1 MKRMNGRRIL
11 ALLAVLLVVAL
22 LPVAAFGSEGTGQDF
37 APYDAPK
44 DGPGHL
50 EGGLAALEDAFL
62 SGGRDAAMQVAT
74 DRRLFVR
81 GGRVEV
87 EILTSG
93 DDAAAAAAVRA
104 AGGLVVATAP
114 GMVGAEMPL
123 GSLRRLSES
132 RAVWW
137 VQSPAPVLPEAA
149 HTSQG
154 VALMNADDWHA
165 AGFRG
170 QGVDVAVVD
179 SGFEGRA
186 AAKSAGDLP
195 AGFKTKNYCDAGLD
209 GAGGGTPHG
218 TAVAEVIYDLAP
230 DADLWLVCID
240 NSLDFAKAITW
251 MGANGIDIFN
261 ASLGFVAAYPGDGTG
276 TLKGYSNKAE
286 KKGVTWINSAGNYAL
301 NHWGGPYTDDWGA
314 DGVHEFFTH
323 DEGFS
328 FQLVDGATADI
339 YLRWHEWPAA
349 TNNLD
354 LFLYQ
359 GGGMVPV
366 DWSTDPQDGTQPP
379 KEHVVFQNTTGEVQT
394 YHIAVQGPVGG
405 TVGTPELDVFFFPT
419 NTQLLD
425 PVDPPVATHS
435 LNDAATVTK
444 VLSVGAVFWQNSQVE
459 PFSSRGPTLSG
470 AKKPDVAGY
479 DGTDSFSYP
488 GGFFGTSSSA
498 PHVAGAAAL
507 LLTAFPDYTPAQL
520 RAAIKA
526 HTRDLPPKGMDND
539 SGKGILDLGAPPAMH
554 TCNGKAATIL
564 GSGDADEI
572 SGTSK
577 ADVIVAFG
585 GDDQIDALG
594 GNDTVCAG
602 GGDDQV
608 AGGTGADRIYGG
620 DGHDQ
625 LDGGGG
631 NDRLFGEAGNDEL
644 DGGPGTDIVNG
655 GAGTDTCVGEDEKSC
670 EL

>member
-1 MKRMNGRRIL
+1 MRRMGVRRTL
-11 ALLAVLLVVAL
+11 ALLAVLVVVAL
-22 LPVAAFGSEGTGQDF
+22 LPVAAFGSEGAGQDF
-37 APYDAPK
+37 VRSDPAAN
-44 DGPGHL
+44 GPTHL
-50 EGGLAALEDAFL
+50 EGSLAALENAFL
-62 SGGRDAAMQVAT
+62 SGGRDAAMQVAA

-104 AGGLVVATAP
+104 AGGLVVATTP

-123 GSLRRLSES
+123 GNLRRLGDS

-137 VQSPAPVLPEAA
+137 VQSPVRALPEAA

-154 VALMNADDWHA
+154 VALMNADGWHA

-179 SGFEGRA
+179 SGFVGRV
-186 AAKSAGDLP
+186 AAKKAGDLP
-195 AGFKTKNYCDAGLD
+195 AGFKIKNYCDAGPD
-209 GAGGGTPHG
+209 GGGGGTTHG

-230 DADLWLVCID
+230 DADLWLICID
-240 NSLDFAKAITW
+240 NSLDFAKAIAW
-251 MGANGIDIFN
+251 MGANGIDVFN

-286 KKGVTWINSAGNYAL
+286 KKGVTWVNSAGNYAL

-314 DGVHEFFTH
+314 DGVHEFSTH

-328 FQLVDGATADI
+328 FQLVNGATADI
-339 YLRWHEWPAA
+339 HLRWHEWPAA
-349 TNNLD
+349 ANDLD
-354 LFLYQ
+354 LLLYE
-359 GGGMVPV
+359 GGGMAPV
-366 DWSTDPQDGTQPP
+366 AWSTDMQNGTQPP
-379 KEHVVFQNTTGEVQT
+379 KEHLVYQNTTGGVQT
-394 YHIAVQGPVGG
+394 YHIAVQGPLGG
-405 TVGTPELDVFFFPT
+405 TVGIPELDVFFFPT
-419 NTQLLD
+419 NAAVLSPIDL
-425 PVDPPVATHS
+425 PVATHS
-435 LNDAATVTK
+435 LNDAATVAK
-444 VLSVGAVFWQNSQVE
+444 VLSVGAVFWQNGQVE

-488 GGFFGTSSSA
+488 GDFFGTSSSA

-520 RAAIKA
+520 RAAIKS

-539 SGKGILDLGAPPAMH
+539 SGKGIVDLGAPPAMH
-554 TCNGKAATIL
+554 TCNGKTATIL

-572 SGTSK
+572 SGTPK
-577 ADVIVAFG
+577 ADVIVTFG
-585 GDDQIDALG
+585 GADQIDGLG
-594 GNDTVCAG
+594 GNDTICAG
-602 GGDDQV
+602 GGNDQV
-608 AGGTGADRIYGG
+608 LGGLGGDTIYGG
-620 DGHDQ
+620 DGDDQ
-625 LDGGGG
+625 LDGAGGK
-631 NDRLFGEAGNDEL
+631 DRLYGEAGDDEL
-644 DGGPGTDIVNG
+644 DGGPGTDTVNG
-655 GAGTDTCVGEDEKSC
+655 GSGTDTCVGENEIAC